1 MYVWGPELPG
11 IEPANN
17 TFIPS
22 PSRVRHLI
30 EGPPQVHLT
39 LVLDEVSAFC
49 GTFGTV
55 NRV

>member
-55 NRV
+55 HGV